1 MVCLFF
7 TCFLILGELRG
18 FPGAVQLSIPSVDTN
33 SICNVLNFVFLGPF
47 PEVSFLFFSQPGAGL
62 TNWVPV
68 WDSRAGAPLF
78 GLY

>member
-1 MVCLFF
+1 MS
-7 TCFLILGELRG
+7 CFLILGELRG
-18 FPGAVQLSIPSVDTN
+18 FPGAVQLSIASVDTK

-47 PEVSFLFFSQPGAGL
+47 PEVSFFFFFLQPGAGL

-78 GLY
+78 GLH